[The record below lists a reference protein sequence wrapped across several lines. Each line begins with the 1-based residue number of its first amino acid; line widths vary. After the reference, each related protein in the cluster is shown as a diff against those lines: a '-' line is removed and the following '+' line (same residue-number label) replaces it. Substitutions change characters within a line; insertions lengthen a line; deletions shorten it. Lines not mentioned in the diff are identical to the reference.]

1 MAAGGPRSA
10 GSTARSRSWLL
21 IVGACRIGC
30 CHHGLHTAVR
40 EIPSTSRAERL
51 VALGGQ
57 GARTIQA
64 PHGGSPASGRGRRAA
79 AAVSSRWGFP
89 QCGGYR
95 QRLARLQP
103 GFYLRQPFPRHRQR
117 RTPAA
122 LHLVPP
128 PAGAPP
134 APGRC
139 SRAAGSRRG
148 QPCLPAPCQ
157 RPTPPLPR
165 APGPIPPRWNAVSQP
180 KHSPAQPVRAPPREA
195 WRAPTG
201 ARAEAPSCPA
211 VPPTRGGPPAT
222 APRSPS
228 APAGPLRPAALR
240 AVPCRAVPGAGS
252 AGAHRPPPLPPLYG
266 GRPGARSGG
275 SGAPRPPP
283 SPASRRAFPS
293 RSPER
298 EGRKEGK
305 QAAPQAL
312 PAPVPPRAAPRLHD
326 VQRLRDGDGAGE
338 GWTPGNGWLNLPPR
352 PPLGA
357 EWDPV
362 RLKAVFPQHL
372 HLPGR

>member
-1 MAAGGPRSA
+1 MAAGRPRSA

-30 CHHGLHTAVR
+30 CHHGLHQPQALGTAVR

-103 GFYLRQPFPRHRQR
+103 GFCLRQPFPRHRQR

-298 EGRKEGK
+298 EGRKEGRK
-305 QAAPQAL
+305 ASRSSGSSRSSATPGCPAAARRAAAPGWGWSRRG
-312 PAPVPPRAAPRLHD
+312 PDTRERL
-326 VQRLRDGDGAGE
+326 
-338 GWTPGNGWLNLPPR
+338 
-352 PPLGA
+352 A
-357 EWDPV
+357 EFATETSS
-362 RLKAVFPQHL
+362 R
-372 HLPGR
+372 G